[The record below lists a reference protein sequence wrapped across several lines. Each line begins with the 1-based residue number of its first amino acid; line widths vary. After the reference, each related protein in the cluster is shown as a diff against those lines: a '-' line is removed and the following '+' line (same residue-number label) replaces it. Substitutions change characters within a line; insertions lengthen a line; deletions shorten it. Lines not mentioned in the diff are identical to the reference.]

1 MKTIAITLVTLFL
14 SLTSSFGQT
23 SKDSL
28 LVFIGEKIEVKYI
41 PEKPSSDTTI
51 LGKDTV
57 ITVGLK
63 LDNRYRAKYKILQVI
78 NGSFRQDTITFTA
91 YDHYGEPA
99 FSKFKTVLLFVSP
112 HKGELYHE
120 KYQYFDLYLTAD
132 NKWASPYSRRYTND
146 YYKDKVTIRPEKI
159 LFKEE
164 VSAPI
169 SHLSEDQRK
178 TLFPKPYFD
187 IKNGNAI
194 AIYGNYVDDLIKL
207 QKQTN

>member
-1 MKTIAITLVTLFL
+1 MKTIAITIVTLFI

-28 LVFIGEKIEVKYI
+28 LVFIGEKIEVKYT

-132 NKWASPYSRRYTND
+132 NKWASPYSGRYTSD

-159 LFKEE
+159 LFKEQ
-164 VSAPI
+164 VSSPI

-178 TLFPKPYFD
+178 TMFPKPYFD

-194 AIYGNYVDDLIKL
+194 AIYGNYVEDLVKL
-207 QKQTN
+207 KKQTN